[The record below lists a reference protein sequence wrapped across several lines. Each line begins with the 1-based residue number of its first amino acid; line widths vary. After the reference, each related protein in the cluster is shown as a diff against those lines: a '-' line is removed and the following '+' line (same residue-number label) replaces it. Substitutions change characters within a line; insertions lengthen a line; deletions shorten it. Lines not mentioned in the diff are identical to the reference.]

1 MEGYEIYRLSDEEI
15 QHFGVKGMKW
25 GKRKSR
31 SAYMTAVDK
40 HEAKTKAN
48 REKVAAHK
56 AREKEQGKAVAK
68 AIGTKYMNAS
78 RSHEAKTTAKRDAK
92 KAASKAKYEQ
102 EKADFANAKKAVKQA
117 GKNYIERNKA
127 KESARL
133 EKRVETKAKFKADTK
148 TTINKFRDAAAMME
162 EEKQTK
168 RDAKKAASKAKYE
181 QEKADFANA
190 KKAVKQAGKNYI
202 ERNKAKESARLEKRV
217 ETKAKFKA
225 DTKTTINKFRDAA
238 AMMEEEKQTKREV
251 KGAARKQLAK
261 DTIENYKKRL
271 VKSLDDPMVKAL
283 VASSIYANNS
293 YSMDSTRTGAN
304 AHRQMFY

>member
-15 QHFGVKGMKW
+15 QHVGVKGMKW

-48 REKVAAHK
+48 RQKVADHK

-68 AIGTKYMNAS
+68 AIGTKYMNAVDK
-78 RSHEAKTTAKRDAK
+78 HEAKTKANRQKVADHKAREKAEGKAAVK
-92 KAASKAKYEQ
+92 KAK
-102 EKADFANAKKAVKQA
+102 
-117 GKNYIERNKA
+117 
-127 KESARL
+127 
-133 EKRVETKAKFKADTK
+133 
-148 TTINKFRDAAAMME
+148 DA
-162 EEKQTK
+162 
-168 RDAKKAASKAKYE
+168 
-181 QEKADFANA
+181 
-190 KKAVKQAGKNYI
+190 
-202 ERNKAKESARLEKRV
+202 
-217 ETKAKFKA
+217 
-225 DTKTTINKFRDAA
+225 
-238 AMMEEEKQTKREV
+238 
-251 KGAARKQLAK
+251 
-261 DTIENYKKRL
+261 IENYKKSL

>member
-1 MEGYEIYRLSDEEI
+1 MEGYEIYRLSEEEI
-15 QHFGVKGMKW
+15 QHVGVKGMKW

-40 HEAKTKAN
+40 HEAKTS
-48 REKVAAHK
+48 
-56 AREKEQGKAVAK
+56 AR
-68 AIGTKYMNAS
+68 
-78 RSHEAKTTAKRDAK
+78 RDAK

-102 EKADFANAKKAVKQA
+102 EKAEFVTAKNAVKQA
-117 GKNYIERNKA
+117 GKNYIEKNKA

-133 EKRVETKAKFKADTK
+133 EKRSEDKAKFKNDVK
-148 TTINKFRDAAAMME
+148 TTVKKMRDASEMIEAESQA
-162 EEKQTK
+162 K

-261 DTIENYKKRL
+261 ARAKDLSDKLSKGLNI
-271 VKSLDDPMVKAL
+271 A
-283 VASSIYANNS
+283 VAVNDVYGDISP
-293 YSMDSTRTGAN
+293 TGLKNHFAN
-304 AHRQMFY
+304 AEQLEKYGIEYNP

>member
-1 MEGYEIYRLSDEEI
+1 MEGYELYRLSDEEI
-15 QHFGVKGMKW
+15 QHVGVKGMKW

-48 REKVAAHK
+48 RQKVADHK

-68 AIGTKYMNAS
+68 AVGKKYMDAS

-127 KESARL
+127 KEGARL

-168 RDAKKAASKAKYE
+168 RDAKTLKRKESL
-181 QEKADFANA
+181 
-190 KKAVKQAGKNYI
+190 KKAGEVISYVSKVAVTASIDNQIINEISDPTLQEYAKLGARAKIDEAWRVK
-202 ERNKAKESARLEKRV
+202 
-217 ETKAKFKA
+217 
-225 DTKTTINKFRDAA
+225 
-238 AMMEEEKQTKREV
+238 
-251 KGAARKQLAK
+251 
-261 DTIENYKKRL
+261 
-271 VKSLDDPMVKAL
+271 
-283 VASSIYANNS
+283 
-293 YSMDSTRTGAN
+293 
-304 AHRQMFY
+304 

>member
-68 AIGTKYMNAS
+68 AVGKKYMDAS
-78 RSHEAKTTAKRDAK
+78 RSHEAKTTAKR
-92 KAASKAKYEQ
+92 
-102 EKADFANAKKAVKQA
+102 
-117 GKNYIERNKA
+117 
-127 KESARL
+127 
-133 EKRVETKAKFKADTK
+133 
-148 TTINKFRDAAAMME
+148 
-162 EEKQTK
+162 
-168 RDAKKAASKAKYE
+168 
-181 QEKADFANA
+181 
-190 KKAVKQAGKNYI
+190 
-202 ERNKAKESARLEKRV
+202 
-217 ETKAKFKA
+217 
-225 DTKTTINKFRDAA
+225 
-238 AMMEEEKQTKREV
+238 
-251 KGAARKQLAK
+251 AARKQLAK
-261 DTIENYKKRL
+261 DAIENYKKSL

>member
-40 HEAKTKAN
+40 HEAKTAAN
-48 REKVAAHK
+48 RQKVADHK

-68 AIGTKYMNAS
+68 AVGKKYMGAVAK
-78 RSHEAKTTAKRDAK
+78 HEAKSKANNEKLAAHKVREKEQGKAAVK
-92 KAASKAKYEQ
+92 KAK
-102 EKADFANAKKAVKQA
+102 
-117 GKNYIERNKA
+117 
-127 KESARL
+127 
-133 EKRVETKAKFKADTK
+133 
-148 TTINKFRDAAAMME
+148 DA
-162 EEKQTK
+162 
-168 RDAKKAASKAKYE
+168 
-181 QEKADFANA
+181 
-190 KKAVKQAGKNYI
+190 
-202 ERNKAKESARLEKRV
+202 
-217 ETKAKFKA
+217 
-225 DTKTTINKFRDAA
+225 
-238 AMMEEEKQTKREV
+238 
-251 KGAARKQLAK
+251 
-261 DTIENYKKRL
+261 IENYKKSL